1 MQEPGQS
8 ANTNSPG
15 GEAGAPSAPAAKPCR
30 HEYVKIYQRRLKGLD
45 RRLVST
51 RAYLP
56 TGFKL
61 GDFGHLSEGSYCFC
75 TKCRTRLFPKRT
87 NADRAQARLA
97 ALAGKQAEAELGLES
112 NLELEKFL
120 ESDLESDQEGAEV
133 QLKDGQDVQ
142 IEELVTESADIEA
155 SDIEEDSD
163 VQEEED

>member
-15 GEAGAPSAPAAKPCR
+15 GEAGAPPAPVVKPCR

-97 ALAGKQAEAELGLES
+97 ALAGKQAGIDLEKD
-112 NLELEKFL
+112 LELEKFL
-120 ESDLESDQEGAEV
+120 DADIESDQEGAEV

>member
-1 MQEPGQS
+1 MQEADTP
-8 ANTNSPG
+8 
-15 GEAGAPSAPAAKPCR
+15 EKPCR

-87 NADRAQARLA
+87 NAERAQARLA
-97 ALAGKQAEAELGLES
+97 ALAGKQADAELENLER
-112 NLELEKFL
+112 LELEQ
-120 ESDLESDQEGAEV
+120 EQDQENNEV

-155 SDIEEDSD
+155 SDIEEGSD

>member
-1 MQEPGQS
+1 MQEPESQ
-8 ANTNSPG
+8 
-15 GEAGAPSAPAAKPCR
+15 AKPCR

-97 ALAGKQAEAELGLES
+97 ALAGKQAGIDLEKDLELES
-112 NLELEKFL
+112 NLELEQ
-120 ESDLESDQEGAEV
+120 DQDSSEV

-155 SDIEEDSD
+155 SDIEEDSS